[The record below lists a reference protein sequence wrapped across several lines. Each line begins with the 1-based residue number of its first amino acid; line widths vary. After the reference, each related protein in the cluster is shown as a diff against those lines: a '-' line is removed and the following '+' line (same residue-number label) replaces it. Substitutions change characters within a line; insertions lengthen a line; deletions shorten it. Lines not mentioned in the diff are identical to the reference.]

1 MSGGSLDATDGV
13 LQIVERAST
22 ARTGDVLGL
31 RKLDAGG
38 LQDSVSQHHSLLL
51 SQERRRDNQFCCLAV
66 DEQGPNGH
74 CCLELQLLHVRSIQL
89 KTDGVVADGGLRFA
103 AQARTLRDEVYQLS
117 GNRNLTFRLL
127 GERHANRIAD
137 TFREQCSDAH
147 STLDA
152 SVLALASLS
161 HTEMQRV
168 VHVFAVHCLD
178 EQPHRLYHHH
188 RIACLDGDDH
198 IRKVL
203 TAEDAQELHA
213 TLNDAGRRVAVT

>member
-38 LQDSVSQHHSLLL
+38 LQDSVSQHHSLFL

-74 CCLELQLLHVRSIQL
+74 CCLELQLLHVCSIQL
-89 KTDGVVADGGLRFA
+89 KADGVVADGSLRFA
-103 AQARTLRDEVYQLS
+103 AQTRTLRDEVNQLS
-117 GNRNLTFRLL
+117 GNRNLAFGLL
-127 GERHANRIAD
+127 GERHANGI
-137 TFREQCSDAH
+137 TNTLGEQCSDAH

-152 SVLALASLS
+152 SVLALASLG
-161 HTEMQRV
+161 HAEMQRV
-168 VHVFAVHCLD
+168 VHVFAVHRLD
-178 EQPHRLYHHH
+178 KQPHRLYHHH

-198 IRKVL
+198 VRKVL

-213 TLNDAGRRVAVT
+213 TLHNAGRRIAVT